1 MDDVNYKDYRIIA
14 LPWRMEDGKWK
25 PDIQIMHSSNGDGF
39 RINLPT
45 FGRKY
50 ETEKEAEQ
58 AGLTF
63 AKKWIDNGLP
73 PLIDEADYVD

>member
-1 MDDVNYKDYRIIA
+1 MDDVNYNGYRIIA
-14 LPWRMEDGKWK
+14 LTWRTGDGKWK

-39 RINLPT
+39 RIQLPAL
-45 FGRKY
+45 GRKY

-63 AKKWIDNGLP
+63 AKKWIDDGLP
-73 PLIDEADYVD
+73 PVIDYADYFD